1 MSVRLAVLLTAAAAG
16 PVSAQPVTLAEVP
29 QPGDCS
35 RYAVDLEVGGTLSV
49 LGDGGKPQQLRLQ
62 AKARHRFA
70 DRTLAA
76 ADGLP
81 ARSVRLYAEAAAT
94 GVVGGERADRG
105 LAADRRLIVTARKA
119 DGPLAFC
126 PAGPLTRDELDL
138 VTDHFD
144 PGCLPGLL
152 PGKEVKA
159 GDTWAVTNPA
169 ARAACLFDGLTANNL
184 TGKLTGV
191 ADGVATFEV
200 AGTAEGIENGAR
212 VAAAVSATG
221 TFDLAARRVTG
232 LVWKQTDDRGAGP
245 VSPAS
250 KVEATI
256 TLKREVPAAIPEE
269 LADAALAG
277 LPPGD
282 PPAHLTALRHADP
295 KGRYRLLYPRGW
307 HVTGQTD
314 THLVLRLLDAG
325 EFVAQATVSAWR
337 KAEPGKHS
345 SPEEFRKAI
354 ADSPGW
360 TATTVFDDAEVPID
374 GGRWLYRVAAVG
386 TGDGRPAA
394 HAFHLLAGPAGDQVA
409 VTFALHPDKLK
420 ALAGRDLELVRGIEV
435 GR

>member
-1 MSVRLAVLLTAAAAG
+1 MPVRLAVLLTLSLAG
-16 PVSAQPVTLAEVP
+16 RTLAQPVTLAEVP
-29 QPGDCS
+29 QPGECS
-35 RYAVDLEVGGTLSV
+35 RYAVDLDVSGTLSV
-49 LGDGGKPQQLRLQ
+49 LGDGGKPQSLKLQ
-62 AKARHRFA
+62 ARAKHRFA
-70 DRTLAA
+70 DRTLAV
-76 ADGLP
+76 ADGQP
-81 ARSVRLYAEAAAT
+81 ARSVRHHVEATASS
-94 GVVGGERADRG
+94 VVGGEKSDRT

-119 DGPLAFC
+119 DGPLAFS

-138 VTDHFD
+138 VTEHFD
-144 PGCLPGLL
+144 PAGLPGLL
-152 PGKEVKA
+152 PGKEVKV
-159 GDTWAVTNPA
+159 GDTWAITNPA
-169 ARAACLFDGLTANNL
+169 ARVACLFDGLTANQL

-191 ADGVATFEV
+191 ADGLATFEV
-200 AGTAEGIENGAR
+200 TGTAEGIENGAK
-212 VAAAVSATG
+212 VSVTVSATG
-221 TFDLAARRVTG
+221 TFDVAAKRVTG
-232 LVWKQTDDRGAGP
+232 LAWKQTDDRGAGP

-256 TLKREVPAAIPEE
+256 TLKREPLAVAPPG

-282 PPAHLTALRHADP
+282 PPAQLTALRHADP
-295 KGRYRLLYPRGW
+295 KGRYRLVYPRGW

-325 EFVAQATVSAWR
+325 EFVAQATVSTWR

-345 SPEEFRKAI
+345 PPEEFKKAI

-360 TATTVFDDAEVPID
+360 TATTVFEDGEVALD
-374 GGRWLYRVAAVG
+374 GGRWLYRVVAAG
-386 TGDGRPAA
+386 TSDGRPVA
-394 HAFHLLAGPAGDQVA
+394 HAFHLLAGPNGDQVA